1 MDKVCGNCAHYLG
14 SGDWDLCCEIKH
26 PTALEKAMGVVYLFG
41 HLCDEDTSA
50 CDMFKE
56 RLDNHN

>member
-1 MDKVCGNCAHYLG
+1 MDKVCGNCAYYMG
-14 SGDWDLCCEIKH
+14 GGDWDLCCTIQH
-26 PTALEKAMGVVYLFG
+26 PTQGEQTAGVAYSFG
-41 HLCDEDTSA
+41 HLCYEDTLA